1 MTKRWDG
8 SERKKNGSPCFHRR
22 RCSHVCGPW
31 KSAKRRTGRRA
42 SYASGDWDLNL
53 WPGER

>member
-1 MTKRWDG
+1 MMKRWDG

-42 SYASGDWDLNL
+42 SYASGGWDLNL